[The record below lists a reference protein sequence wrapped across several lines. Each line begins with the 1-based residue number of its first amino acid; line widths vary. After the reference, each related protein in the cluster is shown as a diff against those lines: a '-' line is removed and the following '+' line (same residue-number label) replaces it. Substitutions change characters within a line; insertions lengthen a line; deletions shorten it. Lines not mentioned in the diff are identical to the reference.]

1 MEIEDWNLALVIAL
15 CAVVW
20 MKIFADYRKKMMRVL
35 PTVDQVAHRKQEF
48 GNKISQAENLARE
61 ITVGIDEMRQKIED
75 LESKRQKLQDKLN
88 ERDMIFIP
96 AGRQM
101 GTDQSGHDDENP
113 QHDVQIKAF
122 CLDRYAVTNLQYKDF
137 VDATGRRTPVHWQG
151 GTFPIDKGDHPVVN
165 VTWEDACAY
174 AEWVNKRLPTEAE
187 WEWAARGSD
196 GREYPWGDQVGQDC
210 ANFNSPEIGTS
221 PVDKFPKGQSE
232 FGIWDMCGNVGEWCS
247 DWYDAKYYSRSPESD
262 PKGPPD
268 GRHKVYRGGGY
279 HTNRMD
285 IRALSRH
292 SATPNMYQ
300 DYIGFRCAMK
310 SA

>member
-61 ITVGIDEMRQKIED
+61 VTVGIDEMREQIED

-96 AGRQM
+96 AGRLKM
-101 GTDQSGHDDENP
+101 ETDQSGQDDENP

-151 GTFPIDKGDHPVVN
+151 GTFPIDKGDQPSGSQC
-165 VTWEDACAY
+165 DLGG
-174 AEWVNKRLPTEAE
+174 RL
-187 WEWAARGSD
+187 RL
-196 GREYPWGDQVGQDC
+196 RRMGQ
-210 ANFNSPEIGTS
+210 
-221 PVDKFPKGQSE
+221 
-232 FGIWDMCGNVGEWCS
+232 
-247 DWYDAKYYSRSPESD
+247 
-262 PKGPPD
+262 
-268 GRHKVYRGGGY
+268 
-279 HTNRMD
+279 
-285 IRALSRH
+285 
-292 SATPNMYQ
+292 
-300 DYIGFRCAMK
+300 
-310 SA
+310 